1 LVAPTPLALIL
12 DPAVYALV
20 LAGLEGTM
28 LYATALQHGPL
39 TTTAALTVVGQTVG
53 PAVIGWFVLGDG
65 VRRAGAYR
73 AGRVPA
79 HGRGRSPAGPARP
92 PAAAHRRRS
101 HLTQRSR
108 SSASAPGD
116 PTRRRY
122 R

>member
-65 VRRAGAYR
+65 VRPGLAPIALAGFLLTAAGAALLAR
-73 AGRVPA
+73 HA
-79 HGRGRSPAGPARP
+79 HP
-92 PAAAHRRRS
+92 PRHTGGV
-101 HLTQRSR
+101 LT
-108 SSASAPGD
+108 
-116 PTRRRY
+116 
-122 R
+122 